1 MEISVVARA
10 TDLSSTQ
17 PRPLAEGVKLV
28 VRLKSTEEVAV
39 AWRMVMELPQMP
51 VA

>member
-17 PRPLAEGVKLV
+17 PRPLAGEEKLV
-28 VRLKSTEEVAV
+28 VKRKSTEEVAV
-39 AWRMVMELPQMP
+39 AWRTVVELPQLA
-51 VA
+51 VV